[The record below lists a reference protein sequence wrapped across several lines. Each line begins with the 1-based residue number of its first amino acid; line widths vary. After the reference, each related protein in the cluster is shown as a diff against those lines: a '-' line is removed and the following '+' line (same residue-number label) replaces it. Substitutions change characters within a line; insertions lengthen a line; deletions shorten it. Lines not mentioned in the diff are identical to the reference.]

1 MNVKKEKNQKGI
13 TLITLA
19 VTVVLLL
26 ILSGITISTILNSD
40 GVIKRAQELADIT
53 TKKQI
58 ISDIQLDLLSTQLAE
73 DGENYKHLTQSTLNK
88 VLSNYEK
95 EGLIIIHKTTNTSGN
110 TIIEYIT
117 IPKIQNEKVELS
129 ELYQGT
135 IK

>member
-13 TLITLA
+13 TLITLV

-95 EGLIIIHKTTNTSGN
+95 EGLIIIHKTTNTSGDI
-110 TIIEYIT
+110 IIEYIT

>member
-1 MNVKKEKNQKGI
+1 MNIKKEKNQRGV
-13 TLITLA
+13 TLIALA
-19 VTVVLLL
+19 LTVVLLL

-40 GVIKRAQELADIT
+40 GVIKRAQELANIT

-95 EGLIIIHKTTNTSGN
+95 EGLISIHKVTNTSGD
-110 TIIEYIT
+110 TVIEYIT